1 MQVRP
6 YLFFLDFGMECCEFE
21 FCNFLFLFSAFLL
34 WIVSSLLRVLPL
46 LEQKSLHV
54 DINGCVGS
62 IFQVCFAIYLLLL
75 PTIASLHKRLSYGT
89 PDQWFLSCL
98 LHPCKMIVIWL
109 FSRWSGTSV
118 MLSSVPVID
127 KTLKDD
133 WYSLIK
139 AVD

>member
-6 YLFFLDFGMECCEFE
+6 CLFFLDYGMKGCEFE
-21 FCNFLFLFSAFLL
+21 LCNFLLFSAFLL

-75 PTIASLHKRLSYGT
+75 PTIASLHKWLSYGS
-89 PDQWFLSCL
+89 PDQWFLSYL
-98 LHPCKMIVIWL
+98 LHPCKMIVIL
-109 FSRWSGTSV
+109 LV
-118 MLSSVPVID
+118 
-127 KTLKDD
+127 
-133 WYSLIK
+133 
-139 AVD
+139 